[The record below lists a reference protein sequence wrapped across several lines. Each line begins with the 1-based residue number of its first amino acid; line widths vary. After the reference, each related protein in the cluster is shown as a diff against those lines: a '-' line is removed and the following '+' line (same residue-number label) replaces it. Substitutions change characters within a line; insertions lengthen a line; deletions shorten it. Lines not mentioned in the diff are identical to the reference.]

1 MSRRKL
7 NTGQKVEAPDA
18 ANIGGALDVASE
30 TFSASSAQPVNDCT
44 GNYTTAGVGLQ
55 EVLKDLDSSWTVR
68 KNQSLLLSQVYF
80 LIHRLRFDRSLNDCC
95 IPPDVIE
102 YLSFPSYGSFS
113 PGKRPKA
120 ILFGKKFLRVSNCST
135 YLEFSG
141 LSKDSLTLHSANFCR
156 DRLCPQC
163 CKRRSLK
170 IFAQTSAIMDYL
182 EHHFPGYQFIF
193 FTLTVRNC
201 SSEQLSSTIDL
212 LQDSW
217 RRLYNNSS
225 YFRKRHRSDPE
236 PLFMGSFRT
245 LEVKRGRDGVGW
257 HPHLH
262 VIVAVKSEYFHSDR
276 YLDNFKLS
284 QLWRQC
290 LGSAYDDGGMPVVT
304 DIRACSS
311 VRDPASGVL
320 SYRDAVAELSKYVV
334 KSQDYLSGDMAA
346 MVDSV
351 ETLSFALAGRR
362 LCSYTGC
369 FAKARQQLAL
379 DDPIDGDLVNV
390 DQSLRPD
397 VAQVVF
403 KFRWHCGAYILFDE
417 G

>member
-7 NTGQKVEAPDA
+7 NTGQKVEAPVA
-18 ANIGGALDVASE
+18 GNNGGALEVASE
-30 TFSASSAQPVNDCT
+30 TFSASSAQPVYDCT

-55 EVLKDLDSSWTVR
+55 EVKKDLDSSWTVR
-68 KNQSLLLSQVYF
+68 RNQSLSLSLVYYM
-80 LIHRLRFDRSLNDCC
+80 IHTLHNYKDFWSSSSVD
-95 IPPDVIE
+95 
-102 YLSFPSYGSFS
+102 YLSLPSFAPSS

-120 ILFGKKFLRVSNCST
+120 FLFGRRFLRVRDCST
-135 YLEFSG
+135 FLEFSG
-141 LSKDSLTLHSANFCR
+141 PSKDSLTLHRANFCR

-182 EHHFPGYQFIF
+182 EQHFPGYQFIF

-201 SSEQLSSTIDL
+201 SSEQLSSVIDL

-217 RRLYNNSS
+217 RRLYNDSS
-225 YFRKRHRSDPE
+225 YFRKRHKSDPE

-245 LEVKRGRDGVGW
+245 LEVKRGRDGVSW

-262 VIVAVKSEYFHSDR
+262 VIAAVKSEYFHSDR

-290 LGSAYDDGGMPVVT
+290 LGSGYDDGGMPVVT

-311 VRDPASGVL
+311 VRDPVSGAM

-351 ETLSFALAGRR
+351 ETLSFALSGRR

-369 FAKARQQLAL
+369 FAQARRQLAL

-390 DQSLRPD
+390 DQSLRLD

-403 KFRWHCGAYILFDE
+403 KFRWHCGAYVLFDE
-417 G
+417 